1 MNYHLENVFAALP
14 RTTRG
19 MPMVLNGDPKGKK
32 FLYCNGNSVV
42 IRDLENPKIS
52 DVYTEHST
60 LTTVAKYSPNGSYIA
75 SGDKSGKIRIWDTT
89 QKEHILKKEYQPL
102 PGAVR
107 DIGWSED
114 GQRLAVV
121 GDGREKFGHVFLFE
135 TGTSNGTLCGQTKA
149 LNSVDFRPVKPLRI
163 VCASEDNST
172 AIFEGPPFK
181 FKTLNYNHSR
191 FAQCVRYAPDGELF
205 ASCGADGKVFVYE
218 GLEGSVVKEFVDSAC
233 KDKAH
238 DGSAYALSWKSD
250 GRQLLTASADK
261 TCKIWD
267 VETGSVVSTFKF
279 GNSIEDQQLA
289 CLWQGSYLLSVSLG
303 GCINYLDVNN
313 PNKPCMIIKGHSKP
327 ITALAIDPSRD
338 TIFTGDMEG
347 KIVRWK
353 ESSGQGEEFSH
364 QGHKSQVQSMVCTS
378 STLISAG
385 MDDMLASCQE
395 DDSNSH
401 WAVKLGSQPQAVA
414 VREGDPKLIAVAC
427 LNEFLLYNG
436 NNLSARQTINY
447 EASAIAIHPT
457 ENLLAVGSGDNKI
470 RLYEFSDAGS
480 MQLLKEESH
489 LGAITSLRFSADGKY
504 IAVADATRRLIPY
517 TAKILEVVV
526 RAVKNDWTFHMAKIN
541 CLAWCPDSR
550 HIATGS
556 LDTNIIVWDMENAG
570 EHPLIIKGAHKMS
583 QITNIEWWNSNTLV
597 STGQDANLYFSN
609 SMHNSQEKEE
619 IVINYL
625 FRFMK
630 IFIIATSIQFFSEQ
644 KV

>member
-1 MNYHLENVFAALP
+1 LEYKMNYHLENVFAALP

-250 GRQLLTASADK
+250 GRQLLTA
-261 TCKIWD
+261 
-267 VETGSVVSTFKF
+267 TFKF
-279 GNSIEDQQLA
+279 GNSIEDQQLT

-517 TAKILEVVV
+517 TAKTLEVVV

>member
-75 SGDKSGKIRIWDTT
+75 SGAIQKEKISFFQTDKSGKIRIWDTT

-218 GLEGSVVKEFVDSAC
+218 GLEGSVVKEFVDPAC

-313 PNKPCMIIKGHSKP
+313 PNKPRMIIKGHSKP

-353 ESSGQGEEFSH
+353 ESSGQAEEFSH
-364 QGHKSQVQSMVCTS
+364 QGHKSQVQSMVCTL
-378 STLISAG
+378 STLISVG

-427 LNEFLLYNG
+427 LNEFLLYNS
-436 NNLSARQTINY
+436 NNLSAKQTINY

-489 LGAITSLRFSADGKY
+489 LGAITSLRFSVDGKY

-517 TAKILEVVV
+517 TAKTLEVVVV
-526 RAVKNDWTFHMAKIN
+526 RAVKNDWTFHLAKIN

-583 QITNIEWWNSNTLV
+583 QITNIEWWNNNTLV
-597 STGQDANLYFSN
+597 STGQDANLYFCN

-619 IVINYL
+619 IVINDY
-625 FRFMK
+625 FD
-630 IFIIATSIQFFSEQ
+630 S
-644 KV
+644 